1 MTLDHLSAEEIT
13 SFVDGE
19 SHDQRIADHLA
30 SCGECR
36 MIADDERQI
45 KALLGSM
52 PEPQLPRSFVLTPQ
66 MVPVATPLSSP
77 GITTTA
83 APRTAAGISKYEP
96 VLRFLSIAAVL
107 ALLVL
112 GGAQITGIGVDDPN
126 SDPQVT
132 QTETETSDNA
142 LEEQDST
149 IARGEVRAQGESAAA
164 GAGPINAQHVLGDT
178 PARAT
183 DDGLTTIEITTIGVG
198 VVALASIAGWILI
211 RYRAG
216 ASSPQIQEHIHDAT
230 I

>member
-19 SHDQRIADHLA
+19 SDDQHIADHLA
-30 SCGECR
+30 LCETCR
-36 MIADDERQI
+36 MTADDERRI
-45 KALLGSM
+45 KSMLGSM

-66 MVPVATPLSSP
+66 MVPVAAPLTSP
-77 GITTTA
+77 DVSPS
-83 APRTAAGISKYEP
+83 APRIAASSSKYEP

-112 GGAQITGIGVDDPN
+112 GGAQIAGIGVDEPN
-126 SDPQVT
+126 TNSGT
-132 QTETETSDNA
+132 ALTETEASDSA

-164 GAGPINAQHVLGDT
+164 GAGPISAQHVLGDT
-178 PARAT
+178 PAQAT
-183 DDGLTTIEITTIGVG
+183 NSGLTLIELTTIGVG
-198 VVALASIAGWILI
+198 VVALASIAGWVLI

-216 ASSPQIQEHIHDAT
+216 
-230 I
+230 